1 MQILYLE
8 DDMLAVG
15 YLGTTQGGISKA
27 NGDRQAVRRR
37 KKSLQDIP
45 ESASSN

>member
-27 NGDRQAVRRR
+27 NGDRQVVSK
-37 KKSLQDIP
+37 KKSPQDIP
-45 ESASSN
+45 ESANSN